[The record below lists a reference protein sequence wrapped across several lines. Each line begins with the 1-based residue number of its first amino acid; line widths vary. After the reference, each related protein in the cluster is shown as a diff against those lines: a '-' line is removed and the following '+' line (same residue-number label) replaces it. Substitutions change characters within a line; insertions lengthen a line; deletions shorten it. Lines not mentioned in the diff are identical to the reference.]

1 MLPGRGNVIGR
12 HAVAKNAQR
21 ARAFDLGRMA
31 PGCKPKFSKKGGS
44 WM

>member
-1 MLPGRGNVIGR
+1 VIGR

-21 ARAFDLGRMA
+21 PRAFDFRDAARLQL
-31 PGCKPKFSKKGGS
+31 KFSKNGGC